1 LLTAVILS
9 TLSPPPTMTS
19 LKLGSLH
26 HEKFEWEDEDPR
38 PISTTETSFTIDTLD
53 SAETL
58 HDNDQQPPEPDL
70 RNNNRMLIPQIAELP
85 LTPQVSR
92 VSRPPATRIATN
104 ASAWTTDP
112 AFEVDWEDG
121 DPDNP
126 RNWPLWYKS
135 IVLFA
140 ISYGTLIVYGEKLS
154 SCSETDLTMRI
165 GSYTPRPIRLA
176 LKPCR
181 ENFMSSQRPSPHSVS
196 QPICLV

>member
-1 LLTAVILS
+1 
-9 TLSPPPTMTS
+9 MTS
-19 LKLGSLH
+19 LKLDPLR

-38 PISTTETSFTIDTLD
+38 PISTTETSFTIDTFD
-53 SAETL
+53 SADTL
-58 HDNDQQPPEPDL
+58 HNNGQQPPEPDL

-92 VSRPPATRIATN
+92 VPATRIATN

-121 DPDNP
+121 DPENP

-140 ISYGTLIVYGEKLS
+140 ISYGTLIVYDENQS
-154 SCSETDLTMRI
+154 S
-165 GSYTPRPIRLA
+165 PFQ
-176 LKPCR
+176 
-181 ENFMSSQRPSPHSVS
+181 N
-196 QPICLV
+196 